1 MSDDIN
7 WRGVNL
13 NLLLTFDA
21 LMELRSVT
29 RAAEHLHI
37 GQPAMSYNLN
47 QLRGLLQDPLFERQ
61 GHGMAPTR
69 RAEELAPKVRQ
80 VLSIIRND
88 ILLTRQFD
96 PARSTEQLTIG
107 LSDYAELVFGPL
119 IYDVVSQ
126 QAPNCQ
132 LIFRAID
139 SDNCN
144 DSLESGLVDLTIG
157 VYQSLPAN
165 LSRTTLYRERHICL
179 YDHRAVG
186 CEDAVTLEQYLR
198 VPHAIVT
205 ANGELTT
212 AVDAT
217 LTAMGKQR
225 RVMLGSSR
233 FLTLRHVLSG
243 RRLICV
249 MAEMMA
255 RIPVFNDQL
264 TICDPPIPVLD
275 FDVEMVI
282 RRRDAHN
289 DKIIWLQERISSIIR
304 DYVNELKKVNEL
316 KHQDHTQ
323 CV

>member
-13 NLLLTFDA
+13 NLLLTFDT

-47 QLRGLLQDPLFERQ
+47 QLRVLLQDPLFERQ
-61 GHGMAPTR
+61 GHGMVPTR
-69 RAEELAPKVRQ
+69 RAEDLAPKIRQ
-80 VLSIIRND
+80 VLTIIRND

-96 PARSTEQLTIG
+96 PATSTEQLTIG

-126 QAPNCQ
+126 EAPHCQ
-132 LIFRAID
+132 LVFRAVD
-139 SDNCN
+139 SGNCN
-144 DSLESGLVDLTIG
+144 ENLEEGLVDLAVG
-157 VYQSLPAN
+157 VYRELPGS

-179 YDHRAVG
+179 YDSEAVG
-186 CEDAVTLEQYLR
+186 CENAVSLEQYLSI
-198 VPHAIVT
+198 PHAIVT
-205 ANGELTT
+205 ADGELTT
-212 AVDAT
+212 AVDTT
-217 LTAMGKQR
+217 LTAMGKER
-225 RVMLGSSR
+225 RVVLGSSR

-255 RIPVFNDQL
+255 RVPVFNDRL
-264 TICDPPIPVLD
+264 TLCDPPVPVLD
-275 FDVEMVI
+275 FDVEMVV
-282 RRRDAHN
+282 RKRDAGN
-289 DKIIWLQERISSIIR
+289 DKIVWLQGRITAIIR
-304 DYVNELKKVNEL
+304 GYVNELKES
-316 KHQDHTQ
+316 H
-323 CV
+323 

>member
-1 MSDDIN
+1 MNDDIN

-29 RAAEHLHI
+29 RAAEYLHI

-47 QLRGLLQDPLFERQ
+47 QLRELLQDPLFERQ

-80 VLSIIRND
+80 VLSIIRDD
-88 ILLTRQFD
+88 ILLTRRFD
-96 PARSTEQLTIG
+96 PGTSQEQLTIG

-119 IYDVVSQ
+119 IFDVVSQ
-126 QAPNCQ
+126 EAPNCQ
-132 LIFRAID
+132 LVFRAVD
-139 SDNCN
+139 SGNCY
-144 DSLESGLVDLTIG
+144 DSLEEGQVDLTIG
-157 VYQSLPAN
+157 VYRDLPSS

-179 YDHRAVG
+179 YDPEAIDCEGAVSL
-186 CEDAVTLEQYLR
+186 DQYLQ

-205 ANGELTT
+205 ADGELRT
-212 AVDAT
+212 AVDDT
-217 LTAMGKQR
+217 LAAMGKERQ
-225 RVMLGSSR
+225 VVLGSSR
-233 FLTLRHVLSG
+233 FLTLRHALSG

-255 RIPVFNDQL
+255 RIPVFNDHL
-264 TICDPPIPVLD
+264 TICEPPLPVLD

-282 RRRDAHN
+282 RQRDSSN
-289 DKIIWLQERISSIIR
+289 SKILWLQDRITTIVRS
-304 DYVNELKKVNEL
+304 YVDEVKRMESVLS
-316 KHQDHTQ
+316 QA
-323 CV
+323 

>member
-1 MSDDIN
+1 MVLWVSDTMSDDIN

-13 NLLLTFDA
+13 NLLLTFDV

-47 QLRGLLQDPLFERQ
+47 QLRLLLQDPLFERL

-69 RAEELAPKVRQ
+69 RAEELAPKIRQ

-96 PARSTEQLTIG
+96 PAISTEQLTIG

-126 QAPNCQ
+126 EAPNCQ
-132 LIFRAID
+132 LVFRAVD
-139 SDNCN
+139 SGNCN
-144 DSLESGLVDLTIG
+144 SSLEDGMVDLSIG
-157 VYQSLPAN
+157 VYRDLPSTLN
-165 LSRTTLYRERHICL
+165 RTTLYRERHICL
-179 YDHRAVG
+179 YDSQVVG
-186 CEDAVTLEQYLR
+186 CEGTLSLEQYLD

-205 ANGELTT
+205 ADGELTT

-217 LTAMGKQR
+217 LAELGKQR

-255 RIPVFNDQL
+255 RVPVFNDQL
-264 TICDPPIPVLD
+264 TICAPPIPVLD

-282 RRRDAHN
+282 CRRDAQN
-289 DKIIWLQERISSIIR
+289 GKITWLQERIASIVR
-304 DYVNELKKVNEL
+304 DYVYELKGVG
-316 KHQDHTQ
+316 
-323 CV
+323 